1 MNTERSSEKS
11 RSQCTNKVDEEFN
24 WNELD
29 KNSVM
34 KTDHKKEEFHQGAT
48 TRKWKV
54 KISEI
59 FTPRKIECILP
70 SSLRHAEYK
79 KDISK
84 QTVQALI
91 ESGDHD
97 HISETVA
104 FFVQPRPFLHH
115 ICARQKKDSSTQIC

>member
-1 MNTERSSEKS
+1 MQQTSKTSSPSSKHTKKSSEKS
-11 RSQCTNKVDEEFN
+11 RSQCANKLDEEFN

-29 KNSVM
+29 KNSVI

-48 TRKWKV
+48 TRKRKV

-59 FTPRKIECILP
+59 FTPQKIECILP
-70 SSLRHAEYK
+70 CSPRHAEYK
-79 KDISK
+79 IDISK

-104 FFVQPRPFLHH
+104 Y
-115 ICARQKKDSSTQIC
+115 